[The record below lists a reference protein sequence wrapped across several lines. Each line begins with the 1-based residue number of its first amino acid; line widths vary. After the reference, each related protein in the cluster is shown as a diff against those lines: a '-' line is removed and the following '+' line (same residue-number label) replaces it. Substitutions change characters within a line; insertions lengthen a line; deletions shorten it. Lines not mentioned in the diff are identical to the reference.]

1 MLSAADVRTPTRC
14 PTPLTEL
21 GVALEKRGY
30 DVAGTSVIRSRHRV
44 ELLGQQPA
52 AELRRITSDT
62 LGDGL
67 VGLDV
72 PTESVDGAD
81 GVRTVVSFRYR
92 G

>member
-1 MLSAADVRTPTRC
+1 MSD
-14 PTPLTEL
+14 PLTEL
-21 GVALEKRGY
+21 GEALEERGY
-30 DVAGTSVIRSRHRV
+30 DVAGTSANRSRHRV

-52 AELRRITSDT
+52 AELRTITSET

-72 PTESVDGAD
+72 STESIDGAD

>member
-1 MLSAADVRTPTRC
+1 MSDPQ
-14 PTPLTEL
+14 TEL
-21 GVALEKRGY
+21 GAALEERGY
-30 DVAGTSVIRSRHRV
+30 DIAGTSANRSRYRV

-52 AELRRITSDT
+52 AELRTIASET

-72 PTESVDGAD
+72 AAESTDGAN

-92 G
+92 E

>member
-1 MLSAADVRTPTRC
+1 MSDLKAALR
-14 PTPLTEL
+14 E
-21 GVALEKRGY
+21 AFEAEGY
-30 DVAGTSVIRSRHRV
+30 DVADVSANRSRYRV

-52 AELRRITSDT
+52 AELRTIASET

-72 PTESVDGAD
+72 AAESVDGAD

-92 G
+92 E

>member
-1 MLSAADVRTPTRC
+1 MSDPQ
-14 PTPLTEL
+14 TEL
-21 GVALEKRGY
+21 GAALEERGY
-30 DVAGTSVIRSRHRV
+30 DVAGTSANRSRYRV

-52 AELRRITSDT
+52 AELRTIASET

-72 PTESVDGAD
+72 AAESVDGAD

-92 G
+92 D

>member
-1 MLSAADVRTPTRC
+1 MSPTGVRQRDVRPPDR
-14 PTPLTEL
+14 LEA
-21 GVALEKRGY
+21 ALEERGY
-30 DVAGTSVIRSRHRV
+30 DVAGTSANRSRHRV

-67 VGLDV
+67 VGLDIS
-72 PTESVDGAD
+72 TESVDGAD

>member
-1 MLSAADVRTPTRC
+1 MSDLQAALR
-14 PTPLTEL
+14 E
-21 GVALEKRGY
+21 AFEAEGY
-30 DVAGTSVIRSRHRV
+30 DIAGTSANRSRYRV

-52 AELRRITSDT
+52 AELRTIASET

-72 PTESVDGAD
+72 STESVDGAD

-92 G
+92 E